1 MEKQLVMRAKRGD
14 DEALAQL
21 IERHLPTVERFA
33 YQLGVAH
40 FQVEDVAQEVFLKV
54 YRFLDKHNRGKFT
67 TWLYTITLNVVR
79 DMYRHEQS
87 QKRRVEALKRFS
99 SEPFYEKEHFS
110 EQSRELHE
118 YIQALDDMYKI
129 PIILHY
135 FHDQSFKEIAAV
147 LNVSEGA
154 IKTRMMRA
162 RIQLRNSFEKVGEN
176 R

>member
-14 DEALAQL
+14 DESLAQL

-129 PIILHY
+129 PIIL
-135 FHDQSFKEIAAV
+135 
-147 LNVSEGA
+147 
-154 IKTRMMRA
+154 
-162 RIQLRNSFEKVGEN
+162 
-176 R
+176 